1 MIKQMVSVH
10 SKILMEVNMKET
22 GVMINNMA
30 LERRFGTTELRLMK
44 AISLMARKMAKESF
58 HGVMVLTMKVIS

>member
-1 MIKQMVSVH
+1 MTKPMVSGH

-30 LERRFGTTELRLMK
+30 SEKRFGTMELRLMK
-44 AISLMARKMAKESF
+44 AILLMARKTAKESF
-58 HGVMVLTMKVIS
+58 HGVMALTMKVIS